1 MRQRPALV
9 LSYMS
14 SLDHFDVPW
23 PDYLFWGRPA
33 SRTASWASVLD
44 AILAE
49 ADSVPF
55 SSRLRRTLYA
65 SKLLVRDNN
74 FFRMY
79 MPLRRAFALNCLYN
93 CTHAPSRLD
102 AEVNVSA
109 VLSSLDKQR
118 ASGALGG
125 ADHQLAS
132 HQFRYKCW
140 YRSLLILN
148 GRSAWLDHFKADVA
162 CGSPVIFVSDRSRPP
177 SDGHIDPRPVSTFW
191 SHLIREG
198 EHYVHISSDHQNAGG
213 LCGAVGDARRWMEQE
228 PAAAACMG
236 ARAQAVVRRWL
247 HMDKVYDY
255 MAEIFRG
262 IAATQDG
269 EQLRRVVPS
278 SSLFVR
284 LNLSDCLRPELE
296 AAATSE
302 AFLCTQRALRDA
314 ALGGFDKAV
323 EATALQTAALQ
334 LRASVQ
340 AQHSKGR

>member
-1 MRQRPALV
+1 M
-9 LSYMS
+9 
-14 SLDHFDVPW
+14 
-23 PDYLFWGRPA
+23 
-33 SRTASWASVLD
+33 
-44 AILAE
+44 
-49 ADSVPF
+49 
-55 SSRLRRTLYA
+55 
-65 SKLLVRDNN
+65 
-74 FFRMY
+74 
-79 MPLRRAFALNCLYN
+79 
-93 CTHAPSRLD
+93 
-102 AEVNVSA
+102 
-109 VLSSLDKQR
+109 
-118 ASGALGG
+118 
-125 ADHQLAS
+125 
-132 HQFRYKCW
+132 
-140 YRSLLILN
+140 
-148 GRSAWLDHFKADVA
+148 
-162 CGSPVIFVSDRSRPP
+162 
-177 SDGHIDPRPVSTFW
+177 
-191 SHLIREG
+191 
-198 EHYVHISSDHQNAGG
+198 
-213 LCGAVGDARRWMEQE
+213 
-228 PAAAACMG
+228 
-236 ARAQAVVRRWL
+236 